1 MVGRRG
7 GGGRWD
13 EIMDWNIRRGC
24 GNGLVI
30 FIVEIGVEVGG
41 E

>member
-1 MVGRRG
+1 MVGRGG

-13 EIMDWNIRRGC
+13 EVKWGGYIRG
-24 GNGLVI
+24 GWVNGLVI
-30 FIVEIGVEVGG
+30 FIFEIGG